1 MRSVRDRTTALV
13 CGLVLLL
20 AVGTVYSQY
29 RGLARISDDGNARHF
44 VQLAQPARV
53 DRILR
58 GEGGDPWQ
66 FRVASEWLAK
76 ESERTAKALGF
87 SDPATVGLLG
97 FRVLQNVAVFALA
110 WLLYRRLG
118 LARGVAAV
126 GLALLAYAMT
136 RAGYNAGLTFDTYGD
151 LAVYLAA
158 GVLILDRRYAWIVPL
173 TIVGAVNRETC
184 GLVPLMLA
192 ATGLRLGRR
201 TAEGRRALMLGLAA
215 LAAFAVTVAVV
226 RVVVGPGHLIVPYG
240 KHHGFELFEFNVGR
254 AITWQNLFETLTIVP
269 LLALWRVRRWPPA
282 LKTFALAVVP
292 IWLAV
297 HLFAAVLAET
307 RLLLVPY
314 ALVAIPGAL
323 IGLGSAQE
331 RVSGH
336 PAGVS
341 A

>member
-1 MRSVRDRTTALV
+1 VRHARHRTTALV

-20 AVGTVYSQY
+20 AVATVYSQF
-29 RGLARISDDGNARHF
+29 RGLAGISDDGNARHF
-44 VQLAQPARV
+44 VQFAQPARV

-76 ESERTAKALGF
+76 ESERAAKAVGF
-87 SDPATVGLLG
+87 GDPATFGLLG
-97 FRVLQNVAVFALA
+97 FRVLQNVVIFALA
-110 WLLYRRLG
+110 WLLYRRFG
-118 LARGVAAV
+118 LTRAAAAL

-136 RAGYNAGLTFDTYGD
+136 RSGYHAGLTFDTYGD

-173 TIVGAVNRETC
+173 TIVGAINRETC

-201 TAEGRRALMLGLAA
+201 TPEGRRALLLGLAA
-215 LAAFAVTVAVV
+215 LAAFAVTVAAV
-226 RVVVGPGHLIVPYG
+226 RVVVGPGHLIIPYG
-240 KHHGFELFEFNVGR
+240 KHHGFELFGYNVGR
-254 AITWQNLFETLTIVP
+254 GVTWQNIFETVTIVP
-269 LLALWRVRRWPPA
+269 MIALYRVREWPPA
-282 LKTFALAVVP
+282 LRTFALAVVP
-292 IWLAV
+292 IWLVV
-297 HLFAAVLAET
+297 HLFGAVLAET

-323 IGLGSAQE
+323 IGLNLARKE
-331 RVSGH
+331 VYPRY
-336 PAGVS
+336 AGVS